1 MYSDLKGKVCVVTGA
16 STGFGRGI
24 AAAFGAA
31 GAKVAVGDLTPTPPE
46 LGFDERPDLE
56 TSALIAS
63 RGGSAIFVTCDVTKR
78 QDVANL
84 IGQAIAQFGRL
95 DIMVNNA
102 GVYRG
107 QALTHELSEDDFDIC
122 MNVIARGSFLGSQEA
137 VKAFLRQGGG
147 GVIINIVSTAGLT
160 GHPLQSVYN
169 MAKGAQANLT
179 RCLAI
184 EYGPKN
190 IRVNGICPTYCK
202 TGMSFGAVD
211 DADFNARHIQPIPLQ
226 RWGEIE
232 DVANLAVFL
241 GSSKSSFIHGALI
254 PLDGGETTGR
264 YSA

>member
-1 MYSDLKGKVCVVTGA
+1 MYDDLKGKVCVVTGA

-24 AAAFGAA
+24 AVAFGGA
-31 GAKVAVGDLTPTPPE
+31 GAKVVVSDLTPTPAKA
-46 LGFDERPDLE
+46 GYDESPDVE
-56 TSALIAS
+56 TAELIANK
-63 RGGSAIFVTCDVTKR
+63 GGSASFVRCDVTKR

-84 IGQAIAQFGRL
+84 VNQAAKEFGRL
-95 DIMVNNA
+95 DVMVNNA

-107 QALTHELSEDDFDIC
+107 QALLHELTEEDFDVC

-137 VKAFLRQGGG
+137 VKTFLRQGGG

-169 MAKGAQANLT
+169 MAKGAQASLT

-184 EYGPKN
+184 EYGPQN

-202 TGMSFGAVD
+202 TAMSAESVD
-211 DADFNARHIQPIPLQ
+211 DPSFNEKHIKPIPLQ
-226 RWGEIE
+226 RWGEIS

-241 GSSKSSFIHGALI
+241 GSNKSSFIHGALV
-254 PLDGGETTGR
+254 PVDGGETLGR
-264 YSA
+264 YAV